1 LANIVIDHL
10 SPSSR
15 RHRIIIKGNATA
27 WIDPIAM
34 ALPGHTTKSFDSD
47 LAELARAIAEMGG
60 LAERQ
65 IAEAIGALT
74 TRDSGRA
81 QRIIGADAAIDLMQ
95 RNIEERA
102 IEIIARRQPV
112 AGDLRQVVGILRI
125 ANEVERIGDLA
136 KNIGKRI
143 IAIDGEDMPRTSMSG
158 VNHMATLM
166 LAQLRDVLDSFAR
179 RDVAKAVEVW
189 TRDQEIDQLCTSLSQ
204 ELLAYM
210 MERPDGASLGAHLM
224 FCTKNLERMGDHA
237 TNIAEAVHYMV
248 KGETLS
254 RDRPKADLTS
264 MLSLD
269 GGICELR
276 AESGQGH

>member
-1 LANIVIDHL
+1 
-10 SPSSR
+10 
-15 RHRIIIKGNATA
+15 
-27 WIDPIAM
+27 
-34 ALPGHTTKSFDSD
+34 
-47 LAELARAIAEMGG
+47 MGG

-65 IAEAIGALT
+65 IVEAIAALT

-81 QRIIGADAAIDLMQ
+81 QRIIGADATIDVMQ
-95 RNIEERA
+95 RKIEERA
-102 IEIIARRQPV
+102 IEIIALRQPV
-112 AGDLRQVVGILRI
+112 AGDLRQVIAILRI
-125 ANEVERIGDLA
+125 ASEVERIGDLA

-143 IAIDGEDMPRTSMSG
+143 IAMSGEDTPRKSMSG
-158 VNHMATLM
+158 VSHLATVM

-210 MERPDGASLGAHLM
+210 MERPCDASLGTHLM

-248 KGETLS
+248 KGEILS
-254 RDRPKADLTS
+254 RERPKADFTS
-264 MLSLD
+264 RLAVD
-269 GGICELR
+269 GGT
-276 AESGQGH
+276 